1 MSEQSIYK
9 DVLLD
14 HYRKPRNRGDLSDA
28 EVVKR
33 GSNPRCGDDIEVGV
47 NFADEVLDKVAFRG
61 RGCSVCLASASM
73 MTETVNG
80 KSVAA
85 AEQLYSQMRDWF
97 DPAVE
102 GDKTAPAES
111 LQALEAVREHPARRK
126 CVLLS
131 WQALHDA
138 INERQGV
145 ANG

>member
-9 DVLLD
+9 DVLLE
-14 HYRKPRNRGDLSDA
+14 HYRRPRNRGDLADA

-47 NFADEVLDKVAFRG
+47 NFEGELLQRVVFRG

-73 MTETVNG
+73 MTEAVSG
-80 KSVAA
+80 KRMDD
-85 AEQLYSQMRDWF
+85 AEQLYAKMQDWF
-97 DPAVE
+97 DPAAQD
-102 GDKTAPAES
+102 DKVAPAES

-131 WQALHDA
+131 WEALHDA
-138 INERQGV
+138 LREN
-145 ANG
+145 A